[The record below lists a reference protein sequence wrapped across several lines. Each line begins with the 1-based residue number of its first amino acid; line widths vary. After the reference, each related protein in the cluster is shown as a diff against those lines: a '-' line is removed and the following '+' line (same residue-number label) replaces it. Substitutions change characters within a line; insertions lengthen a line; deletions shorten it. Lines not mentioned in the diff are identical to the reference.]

1 MLIFYTVNPE
11 PVSFP
16 KVYILKVFKD
26 ITDKSQCVQTLCFP
40 ISHPALKQKAETA
53 ANECGRL
60 LVRELMNE
68 EFSRE
73 SLGR

>member
-1 MLIFYTVNPE
+1 MIIFYTVNPE
-11 PVSFP
+11 PLSFP
-16 KVYILKVFKD
+16 KAYILKVFKD
-26 ITDKSQCVQTLCFP
+26 INNESQCIKTFSFP
-40 ISHPALKQKAETA
+40 VSNQALRHKAENA

-68 EFSRE
+68 EYSRE